1 MIGQRL
7 VEFMRKADE
16 GQSAARGSE
25 VQATRD
31 REGEAGHNVL
41 LEGNTGETS
50 SSPTVGTKLQRIAE
64 QAIQY
69 PEMQFTTLAHLLDQE
84 WLREAYRRTNKSSA
98 PGCDGVTAAEYAEHL
113 DENLRDLHERLR
125 SGRYIPPPVKRTW
138 LPKDD
143 GSQRPIGKPTFEDK
157 IVQRAVSMLLEEIY
171 EQDFYDFSSGFR
183 RGRSPHQALHDLRE
197 RCRTMNV
204 HWVLDA
210 DVSGFF
216 DHIDHRWLQELLQR
230 RVKDGSIRRLIGR
243 WLKAG
248 VLDGVDLTYSDEGTP
263 QGGVISPLLANIFLH
278 YVLDEWFVREIQPR
292 LKGRAFLIRFADD
305 FVIGC
310 ELEVDARRLMEV
322 LPKRFAKHG
331 LTIHPGKT
339 KLIEFG
345 RPRNRPPAQG
355 TTSASPNTPPASK
368 PGEES
373 GSGKGTFDFL
383 GFTHYGA
390 RSRKGFWVIQRRTSR
405 KRLKRRQ
412 KSFWQWCREN
422 RHLPLEEQYAM
433 LCRKLRGFYQYA
445 GIRGNQR
452 AMEAVL
458 EALKR
463 TWRYWLSRRSHKS
476 AIPWDSFAK
485 LLERCPLPRPRII
498 HPI

>member
-7 VEFMRKADE
+7 IEFMRNPSAD
-16 GQSAARGSE
+16 QSAARGSD
-25 VQATRD
+25 VQATRV
-31 REGEAGHNVL
+31 REGEAWHNVL

-50 SSPTVGTKLQRIAE
+50 SSPTVHTKLQKIAE

-84 WLREAYRRTNKSSA
+84 LLREAYRRTNKSSA
-98 PGCDGVTAAEYAEHL
+98 PGCDGVTATEYAEHL
-113 DENLRDLHERLR
+113 AENLRDLHERLR

-171 EQDFYDFSSGFR
+171 EQDFYDFSYGFR
-183 RGRSPHQALHDLRE
+183 RGRSPHQAIHDLRE

-204 HWVLDA
+204 HWILDA

-216 DHIDHRWLQELLQR
+216 DNIDHGWLQELLAR
-230 RVKDGSIRRLIGR
+230 RVTDGSIRRLIGR

-248 VLDGVDLTYSDEGTP
+248 VLDGLDLTYSDTGTP

-278 YVLDEWFVREIQPR
+278 YVLDEWFEREIQPR

-310 ELEVDARRLMEV
+310 ELEADARRLMEV

-331 LTIHPGKT
+331 LTIHPEKT

-345 RPRNRPPAQG
+345 RPRNRLPAQA
-355 TTSASPNTPPASK
+355 TASARPNAPSASK
-368 PGEES
+368 PAGEP
-373 GSGKGTFDFL
+373 GSENGTFDFL
-383 GFTHYGA
+383 GFTHFWT
-390 RSRKGFWVIQRRTSR
+390 RSLKGYWVIQRRTSR
-405 KRLKRRQ
+405 KRIKRTQ
-412 KSFWQWCREN
+412 KGFWHWCRDN
-422 RHLPLEEQYAM
+422 RHLSLAEQYAT
-433 LCRKLRGFYQYA
+433 LCQKLRGFYQYA
-445 GIRGNQR
+445 GIRGNYR
-452 AMEAVL
+452 AMESVL
-458 EALKR
+458 EAVRR

-476 AIPWDSFAK
+476 AIPWEAYEK
-485 LLERCPLPRPRII
+485 LLDRCPLPRPKII
-498 HPI
+498 HNI